1 MKVAVTADVHIRKDK
16 PERLDNFQNILK
28 SLQDS
33 GISTLIVAGD
43 LCDDDSDSPLLV
55 DKCLEEFPGVK
66 VLAIPGNHDHFLS
79 GRLFSA
85 GNITVYEKPEA
96 VEMGE
101 RTFLFLPYHEGETM
115 GGIIEKEGLQSSLDP
130 DDWILVSH
138 GDHGRINRDASG
150 HEYGYFPLAGND
162 IELFRPARVILGH
175 IHVPGPVSETVVYAG
190 SPWPLD
196 INETG
201 QRRLLVLDT
210 ASAHLAPLPLVDTP
224 VYSKIEC
231 VLIPDGNEEEQ
242 LKEQIKMALDNE
254 ARHYTGKNIYEKLIV
269 RVQCSGYVTSRE
281 TILDEIKKTLT
292 ASGID
297 ENRVEKMDI
306 DNLRVAESEEHLL
319 LAEKVNQYI
328 QSLHLSGD
336 TDAVEALK
344 PEITTRAYRILFG
357 N

>member
-1 MKVAVTADVHIRKDK
+1 MKVAVTADVHIRKDR
-16 PERLDNFQNILK
+16 PERLENFKNILK

-33 GISTLIVAGD
+33 GITTLIVAGD
-43 LCDDDSDSPLLV
+43 LCDDEKDAPLQL
-55 DKCLEEFPGVK
+55 DKAFREYPGIQVM
-66 VLAIPGNHDHFLS
+66 AIPGNHDHFLS

-85 GNITVYEKPEA
+85 ANITVYEKPE
-96 VEMGE
+96 VVSIGKC
-101 RTFLFLPYHEGETM
+101 TFLFLPYHEGETM

-130 DDWILVSH
+130 GNWVLVSH
-138 GDHGRINRDASG
+138 GDYGRINREASG

-210 ASAHLAPLPLVDTP
+210 ASAHLSPLPLVNTP

-231 VLIPDGNEEEQ
+231 VLIPDGNESEQ
-242 LKEQIKMALDNE
+242 LQQQIKKALKHE
-254 ARHYTGKNIYEKLIV
+254 AGSYKGNNLLEKLVV
-269 RVQCSGYVTSRE
+269 RVQCTGYVTSRD
-281 TILDEIKKTLT
+281 TILDDIMNILST
-292 ASGID
+292 SGID
-297 ENRVEKMDI
+297 KARVEKIDI

-328 QSLHLSGD
+328 QSLQLSGD
-336 TDAVEALK
+336 TEAVEALK